1 MRAAIAN
8 PTLLVMETLQSPDTL
23 GLLAGALTTIAFLPQ
38 LIKTWQSQ
46 SAEDVSIG
54 MFLLFGAG
62 VVLWGVYGW
71 EIHALPVILTN
82 VVTFVL
88 AAAILVLKIVFDRR
102 AAQAAAD
109 VAIENTADA
118 ASLEDETS
126 DEAEIE
132 PVPAGMQK

>member
-1 MRAAIAN
+1 MD
-8 PTLLVMETLQSPDTL
+8 TLQSTDTL

-102 AAQAAAD
+102 AAQAEAG
-109 VAIENTADA
+109 VASENATDA
-118 ASLEDETS
+118 ASLEKDASKDAETA
-126 DEAEIE
+126 D
-132 PVPAGMQK
+132 PVPAGLQK

>member
-1 MRAAIAN
+1 M
-8 PTLLVMETLQSPDTL
+8 LVMETLQSTDTL
-23 GLLAGALTTIAFLPQ
+23 GLLAGALTTIALLPQ

-54 MFLLFGAG
+54 MFLLFSAG

-102 AAQAAAD
+102 SR
-109 VAIENTADA
+109 IEASKKALDA
-118 ASLEDETS
+118 TSLEVGALEDSEMV
-126 DEAEIE
+126 E
-132 PVPAGMQK
+132 PVPAGMQE

>member
-1 MRAAIAN
+1 MD
-8 PTLLVMETLQSPDTL
+8 PLHSTDTL
-23 GLLAGALTTIAFLPQ
+23 GLFAGALTTIAFLPQ
-38 LIKTWQSQ
+38 LIKTWRSQ

-88 AAAILVLKIVFDRR
+88 AAAILALKLIFDRR
-102 AAQAAAD
+102 SRATANESIAD
-109 VAIENTADA
+109 STDRNALDRQPLVSTQEDDNPIE
-118 ASLEDETS
+118 LEALGPLP
-126 DEAEIE
+126 AEL
-132 PVPAGMQK
+132 QK

>member
-1 MRAAIAN
+1 
-8 PTLLVMETLQSPDTL
+8 METLQSPDTL

>member
-1 MRAAIAN
+1 MD
-8 PTLLVMETLQSPDTL
+8 TLQSTDTL
-23 GLLAGALTTIAFLPQ
+23 GLLAGSLTTIAFLPQ
-38 LIKTWQSQ
+38 LIKTWRSR

-88 AAAILVLKIVFDRR
+88 AAAILVLKLVFDRR
-102 AAQAAAD
+102 SRA
-109 VAIENTADA
+109 ETSESTADSTA
-118 ASLEDETS
+118 LGEHPLASSGDVDAGENETV
-126 DEAEIE
+126 E
-132 PVPAGMQK
+132 PVPAVMQQ

>member
-1 MRAAIAN
+1 MD
-8 PTLLVMETLQSPDTL
+8 TLQSTDTI
-23 GLLAGALTTIAFLPQ
+23 GLMAGALTTIAFLPQ

-88 AAAILVLKIVFDRR
+88 AAAILTLKIVFDRR
-102 AAQAAAD
+102 AAQAKRSVESEDGSGGEQSAAIEMEDNDTGLSSD
-109 VAIENTADA
+109 VA
-118 ASLEDETS
+118 
-126 DEAEIE
+126 E
-132 PVPAGMQK
+132 PVPAE